1 MVFGLTQ
8 SPFILEGTL
17 KKHFKNYNQDYAKV
31 IEVIENG
38 MYVDDLV
45 TGVESLDEVKK
56 TKEKSIELFKKGG
69 FNLHKWNSNV
79 PSLESKSAEGK
90 QELTYAKQTLS
101 QGSNEIKILGL
112 CWNKEKDNISVVKPI
127 TKEKRPAKRKI
138 LNELASVYDPI
149 GLISPSH
156 LIGQILYREVCDL
169 KIPWDEVVPLPI
181 K

>member
-1 MVFGLTQ
+1 MVFSLTQ

-17 KKHFKNYNQDYAKV
+17 KKHFKNYNQGYAKV

-45 TGVESLDEVKK
+45 TGGESLDEVKT

-90 QELTYAKQTLS
+90 QELTYAKQILS
-101 QGSNEIKILGL
+101 QDSNEIKILGL

-127 TKEKRPAKRKI
+127 KRETI
-138 LNELASVYDPI
+138 N
-149 GLISPSH
+149 
-156 LIGQILYREVCDL
+156 
-169 KIPWDEVVPLPI
+169 
-181 K
+181 